1 MCQKL
6 LIAIESDE
14 NAGSGKT
21 LEISVEGHDAKEIA
35 HHIKY
40 LYDEQLVTG
49 IDVTHMASPYAEIL
63 ITDITPAGRKFL
75 DDREPEPP
83 KRRIGF

>member
-1 MCQKL
+1 MRIDPLLCQKL

-40 LYDEQLVTG
+40 LYD
-49 IDVTHMASPYAEIL
+49 
-63 ITDITPAGRKFL
+63 
-75 DDREPEPP
+75 
-83 KRRIGF
+83 